1 MNAKT
6 KSRADSFPGGVHTPD
21 YAVPPG
27 ATISEA
33 LEERGMNQRDLA
45 ARLGV
50 QEPVVSDLIRGKRP
64 ITPETARGL
73 ELVLGIPMAFWL
85 RAEARFRE
93 HRARIEETQR
103 YQEWAPWAGGFP
115 LREMMNLGWLPSIKA
130 NASVERVKS
139 LLAFLQVASPDAWED
154 TFLRMPIA
162 YRKTRAFAEDEN
174 HLGAWLRQ
182 GEIVARAMELTP
194 FDRKEFLA
202 ALEEI
207 RDWTTEP
214 GGVPLERVQKKTALC
229 GVAVVY
235 TPALPR
241 SRASGAARWLG
252 ASQPLIQ
259 LSLRGKT
266 DDLFWF
272 TFFHEAAHILL
283 HGHKETFVEI
293 EGSNDPR
300 EKEAD
305 IWAQNHLIPPA
316 SWVEFTRRG
325 RFDLGSIVQFAK
337 QQQIASGIVVGRLQH
352 EGKLAKNQGN
362 RLKKSVVFPESAE
375 PVNRRSVLDGR

>member
-6 KSRADSFPGGVHTPD
+6 KSRPKTFPGGAHTPD

-27 ATISEA
+27 ATVCEA

-73 ELVLGIPMAFWL
+73 ELVLGISMTFWL

-103 YQEWAPWAGGFP
+103 YHEWAPWAHGFP
-115 LREMMNLGWLPSIKA
+115 LREMMNFGWLPSIKSTA
-130 NASVERVKS
+130 PVDRVRA
-139 LLAFLQVASPDAWED
+139 LLTFLQVASPDAWKE
-154 TFLRMPIA
+154 TFLRMSIA
-162 YRKTRAFAEDEN
+162 YRKPHAFTEDEN

-182 GEIVARAMELTP
+182 GEIAARTMELDT
-194 FDRKEFLA
+194 FKRNEFLS

-207 RDWTTEP
+207 RCWSSES
-214 GGVPLERVQKKTALC
+214 GGVPLERIQKRTVLC

-235 TPALPR
+235 TPSLPR
-241 SRASGAARWLG
+241 SRASGATRWLG
-252 ASQPLIQ
+252 STHPLIQ

-266 DDLFWF
+266 DDQFWF
-272 TFFHEAAHILL
+272 TLFHEAAHVLL
-283 HGHKETFVEI
+283 HSHKDTFVEI
-293 EGSNDPR
+293 EGSDDPR

-305 IWAQNHLIPPA
+305 RWAANHLIPEGEW
-316 SWVEFTRRG
+316 SDFTQMKH
-325 RFDLGSIVQFAK
+325 FDLRSIQAFSK
-337 QQQIASGIVVGRLQH
+337 KLRIAPGIVVGRLQR
-352 EGKLAKNQGN
+352 ESNLAKNIGN
-362 RLKKSVVFPESAE
+362 HLKKKVDFPSPAKARE
-375 PVNRRSVLDGR
+375 